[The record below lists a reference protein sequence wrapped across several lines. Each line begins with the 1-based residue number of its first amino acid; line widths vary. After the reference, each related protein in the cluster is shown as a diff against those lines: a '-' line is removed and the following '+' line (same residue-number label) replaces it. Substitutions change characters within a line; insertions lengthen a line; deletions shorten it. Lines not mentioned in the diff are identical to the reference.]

1 MTAPIF
7 TGRKMKPRFAA
18 SLLTQEPAA
27 EALPEVAKGVRVP
40 RTPFAFL
47 GFLVARHYRPR
58 LAAFVACVAFAT
70 ALEAMSPYVL
80 GRMINALTATVQ
92 SGARDWSAVGVY
104 VALFAAVWYVPAL
117 IVRSA
122 EAIDIYMSPRM
133 RALAQKYLFA
143 YLMGHSPRYF
153 QENFAG
159 KLGQKI
165 KQAGQATVS
174 LLSILAFECVRLVVL
189 LSVGGVLLAQQ
200 NGFYTT
206 LLFGWAAVY
215 LAVVTWLAR
224 RCVVLSK
231 AFSDEV
237 STSTG
242 RLIDAI
248 SNADLVR
255 AFARAA
261 FERQFLS
268 RFLANEMNASQSL
281 RWFLI
286 VMRVF
291 MSTAMLALLVG
302 LIVLAMNDALAGAIT
317 VGAFTMI
324 FFLGTMIARSIQEL
338 SYRMLDFFEQLGTL
352 AEALELVTQPHEIID
367 KAEARPLVARNGE
380 IVFENISFSHSDGH
394 PVFQGLNLRIK
405 AGEKV
410 GLVGKSG
417 AGKSTLV
424 KLLRRQ
430 FEPQG
435 GRILI
440 DGQSVADVTWDSV
453 NEAIAEVQQ
462 MPGVFHRP
470 VRDNIRYSKPEADER
485 VVVAAA
491 KDAHA
496 HDFIS
501 GREAGYDTIVGEQ
514 GIKLSGGERQRVAIA
529 RALVKDA
536 KILVLD
542 EATSSLDSESEHLI
556 QEALFELM
564 KGRTVIAI
572 AHRLSTIVGM
582 DRIVYLESGRIIE
595 QGSHN
600 ELIAR
605 GGPYAQLWNRQVGA
619 SSRRLEVGFT
629 RAFVGRSRRESQRGA
644 YARVSE
650 RRPGCLAAIWRL
662 RIPSAL
668 PTQQDRAR

>member
-1 MTAPIF
+1 M
-7 TGRKMKPRFAA
+7 RSRFAEP
-18 SLLTQEPAA
+18 LLTHESETEP
-27 EALPEVAKGVRVP
+27 LPEVARAMRVP
-40 RTPFAFL
+40 GTPFGFLAFL
-47 GFLVARHYRPR
+47 VSRHYRGR
-58 LAAFVACVAFAT
+58 LAAFVFLAGLSAAID
-70 ALEAMSPYVL
+70 AMIPYVL
-80 GRMINALTATVQ
+80 RGIIDTLTAAVA
-92 SGARDWSAVGVY
+92 SGRQDWEAVALYLV
-104 VALFAAVWYVPAL
+104 LFAAVWYVPAV
-117 IVRSA
+117 IVRA
-122 EAIDIYMSPRM
+122 VEAIDIYMSPRM

-159 KLGQKI
+159 KLGQKV

-174 LLSILAFECVRLVVL
+174 LLSIFAFDGVRIVVL
-189 LSVGGVLLAQQ
+189 LGVAGVLLALQS
-200 NGFYTT
+200 GTYAL
-206 LLFGWAAVY
+206 LLFAWVAVY
-215 LAVVTWLAR
+215 LVVVAWLAQ

-248 SNADLVR
+248 ANADLVR

-261 FERQFLS
+261 FERRFLS
-268 RFLANEMNASQSL
+268 RFLADEMNASQSL
-281 RWFLI
+281 RWFLV
-286 VMRVF
+286 VMRIF
-291 MSTAMLALLVG
+291 MSTATLVLLLG
-302 LIVLAMNDALAGAIT
+302 LIVLAMRDTLSGAIT
-317 VGAFTMI
+317 VGTFTMV
-324 FFLGTMIARSIQEL
+324 FFLGTMISRSVQEL
-338 SYRMLDFFEQLGTL
+338 SFRMLDFFEQLGTL
-352 AEALELVTQPHEIID
+352 AEALELVTQRHEIVD
-367 KAEARPLVARNGE
+367 KPGAKPLAVGAGE
-380 IVFENISFSHSDGH
+380 IVFENIAFSHADGH
-394 PVFQGLNLRIK
+394 PVFQGLNLKIK

-440 DGQSVADVTWDSV
+440 DGQDVADVTWDSV

-470 VRDNIRYSKPEADER
+470 VRDNIRYSKPDADER
-485 VVVAAA
+485 LVVSAA

-496 HDFIS
+496 HDFITN
-501 GREAGYDTIVGEQ
+501 REAGYDTIVGEQ

-536 KILVLD
+536 RILVLD

-564 KGRTVIAI
+564 RGRTVIAI

-582 DRIVYLESGRIIE
+582 DRIVYLESGRIVE
-595 QGSHN
+595 QGSHA
-600 ELIAR
+600 ELLAR
-605 GGPYAQLWNRQVGA
+605 GGPYAQLWNRQVG
-619 SSRRLEVGFT
+619 GFID
-629 RAFVGRSRRESQRGA
+629 
-644 YARVSE
+644 
-650 RRPGCLAAIWRL
+650 AA
-662 RIPSAL
+662 
-668 PTQQDRAR
+668 

>member
-1 MTAPIF
+1 MTAPIH
-7 TGRKMKPRFAA
+7 GRKMKPRFAA
-18 SLLTQEPAA
+18 PLLTREPEA
-27 EALPEVAKGVRVP
+27 EALPEVARPARVP
-40 RTPFAFL
+40 GTPF
-47 GFLVARHYRPR
+47 GFLRFLVTRHYRGQV
-58 LAAFVACVAFAT
+58 LAFVACVALAT
-70 ALEAMSPYVL
+70 AIEAMSPYVL
-80 GRMINALTATVQ
+80 GRMINALTDAVK
-92 SGARDWSAVGVY
+92 SGSQEWSAVGLY
-104 VALFAAVWYVPAL
+104 VALFAAVWYLPAL
-117 IVRSA
+117 VVRGA

-143 YLMGHSPRYF
+143 YLLGHSPRYF

-174 LLSILAFECVRLVVL
+174 LLSIVAFDSVRIVVL
-189 LSVGGVLLAQQ
+189 LGVGGVLLAMQ
-200 NGFYTT
+200 NAFYAAV
-206 LLFGWAAVY
+206 LFGWAAIY
-215 LAVVTWLAR
+215 LVVVTWLAR
-224 RCVVLSK
+224 RCVTLSK

-268 RFLANEMNASQSL
+268 RFLADEMNASQSL

-286 VMRVF
+286 VMRLF
-291 MSTAMLALLVG
+291 MSTAMLALLMG
-302 LIVLAMNDALAGAIT
+302 LVVLAMRDALAGAIT

-324 FFLGTMIARSIQEL
+324 FFLGTMIARSVQEL

-352 AEALELVTQPHEIID
+352 AEALELITQKHEIVDRQGAKPLI
-367 KAEARPLVARNGE
+367 ARQGE
-380 IVFENISFSHSDGH
+380 IVFENILFSHADGH
-394 PVFQGLNLRIK
+394 PVFQGLNLKIK

-435 GRILI
+435 GRVLI
-440 DGQSVADVTWDSV
+440 DGQDVAEVTWDSV

-470 VRDNIRYSKPEADER
+470 VRDNIRYSKPEAEEQL
-485 VVVAAA
+485 VVAAA
-491 KDAHA
+491 KEAHA
-496 HDFIS
+496 HDFIT

-556 QEALFELM
+556 QEALFDLM
-564 KGRTVIAI
+564 RGRTVIAI

-582 DRIVYLESGRIIE
+582 DRIVYLENGRIVE
-595 QGSHN
+595 QGSHA

-605 GGPYAQLWNRQVGA
+605 GGPYAQLWNRQVG
-619 SSRRLEVGFT
+619 GFI
-629 RAFVGRSRRESQRGA
+629 
-644 YARVSE
+644 
-650 RRPGCLAAIWRL
+650 AA
-662 RIPSAL
+662 A
-668 PTQQDRAR
+668 

>member
-1 MTAPIF
+1 M
-7 TGRKMKPRFAA
+7 RPRFAER
-18 SLLTQEPAA
+18 LLTHESESEP
-27 EALPEVAKGVRVP
+27 LPEVARGERVP
-40 RTPFAFL
+40 GTPFAFL
-47 GFLVARHYRPR
+47 GFIVSRHYRGR
-58 LAAFVACVAFAT
+58 LAAFVFLAGLSAAID
-70 ALEAMSPYVL
+70 AMIPYVL
-80 GRMINALTATVQ
+80 RGIIDTLTTAVASGRQDWAAVTAYLV
-92 SGARDWSAVGVY
+92 
-104 VALFAAVWYVPAL
+104 LFAAVWYVPAV
-117 IVRSA
+117 IVRFV

-159 KLGQKI
+159 KLGQKV

-174 LLSILAFECVRLVVL
+174 LLSIVAFDGVRMVVL
-189 LSVGGVLLAQQ
+189 LGVAGVLLALQS
-200 NGFYTT
+200 GYYAL
-206 LLFGWAAVY
+206 LLFTWVAVY
-215 LAVVTWLAR
+215 LGVVTWLAR
-224 RCVVLSK
+224 RCVTLSK

-248 SNADLVR
+248 ANADLVR

-261 FERQFLS
+261 YERRFLS
-268 RFLANEMNASQSL
+268 GFLSDEMNASQSL
-281 RWFLI
+281 RWFLV

-291 MSTAMLALLVG
+291 MSTATLVLLLG
-302 LIVLAMNDALAGAIT
+302 LIVLAMRDTLSGAIT
-317 VGAFTMI
+317 VGTFTMV
-324 FFLGTMIARSIQEL
+324 FFLGTMISRSVQEL
-338 SYRMLDFFEQLGTL
+338 SFRMLDFFEQLGTL
-352 AEALELVTQPHEIID
+352 AEALELVTQSHEIVD
-367 KAEARPLVARNGE
+367 KPGASPLAVRAGE
-380 IVFENISFSHSDGH
+380 IAFEDISFSHSDGH

-440 DGQSVADVTWDSV
+440 DGQNVADVTWDSV

-470 VRDNIRYSKPEADER
+470 VRDNIRYSKPDADER
-485 VVVAAA
+485 LVVSAA

-501 GREAGYDTIVGEQ
+501 NREAGYDTIVGEQ

-536 KILVLD
+536 RILVLD

-564 KGRTVIAI
+564 RGRTVIAI

-582 DRIVYLESGRIIE
+582 DRIVYLENGRIIE
-595 QGSHN
+595 QGSHA
-600 ELIAR
+600 ELLAR
-605 GGPYAQLWNRQVGA
+605 GGPYAQLWNRQVG
-619 SSRRLEVGFT
+619 GFID
-629 RAFVGRSRRESQRGA
+629 
-644 YARVSE
+644 
-650 RRPGCLAAIWRL
+650 AA
-662 RIPSAL
+662 
-668 PTQQDRAR
+668 

>member
-7 TGRKMKPRFAA
+7 AGSKMKPRFAGH
-18 SLLTQEPAA
+18 LLTQEPDA
-27 EALPEVAKGVRVP
+27 EALPEVNSGVRIP
-40 RTPFAFL
+40 GTPFGFL
-47 GFLVARHYRPR
+47 GFLVARHYRAR
-58 LAAFVACVAFAT
+58 LSAFVICVALAT
-70 ALEAMSPYVL
+70 AIEAMSPYVL
-80 GRMINALTATVQ
+80 GRMINALTASVQ
-92 SGARDWSAVGVY
+92 SGAQDWSAVGVF
-104 VALFAAVWYVPAL
+104 VGLFACVWYLPAV
-117 IVRSA
+117 IVRGA

-143 YLMGHSPRYF
+143 YMMGHSPRYF

-159 KLGQKI
+159 KLGQKV

-174 LLSILAFECVRLVVL
+174 LLNILAFECVRILVL
-189 LSVGGVLLAQQ
+189 LGVGGVLLSLQS
-200 NGFYTT
+200 GFYAVV
-206 LLFGWAAVY
+206 LFGWTVIY
-215 LAVVTWLAR
+215 LVVVAWFAR

-231 AFSDEV
+231 VFSDEV

-248 SNADLVR
+248 ANADLVR
-255 AFARAA
+255 AFARGA
-261 FERQFLS
+261 FERQFLA
-268 RFLANEMNASQSL
+268 RFLADEMNASQSL

-286 VMRVF
+286 VMRLF
-291 MSTAMLALLVG
+291 MSTAMLVLLMG
-302 LIVLAMNDALAGAIT
+302 LVVLAIRDTLSGAIT

-324 FFLGTMIARSIQEL
+324 FFLGTMIARSVQEL
-338 SYRMLDFFEQLGTL
+338 SYRMLEFFEQLGTL
-352 AEALELVTQPHEIID
+352 AEALDLVTQSHEIVD
-367 KAEARPLVARNGE
+367 KPGAKPLCVRQGE
-380 IVFENISFSHSDGH
+380 IVFEDILFSHADGH
-394 PVFQGLNLRIK
+394 PVFQGLNLRIR

-435 GRILI
+435 GRITI
-440 DGQSVADVTWDSV
+440 DGQNFSEVTWDSV
-453 NEAIAEVQQ
+453 NESIAEVQQ

-470 VRDNIRYSKPEADER
+470 VRDNIRYSKPEADET
-485 VVVAAA
+485 VVVSAA

-501 GREAGYDTIVGEQ
+501 GREAGYDMIVGEQ

-564 KGRTVIAI
+564 RGRTVIAI

-582 DRIVYLESGRIIE
+582 DRIVYLENGRIVE
-595 QGSHN
+595 QGNHA
-600 ELIAR
+600 ELLAR
-605 GGPYAQLWNRQVGA
+605 GGPYAQLWNRQVG
-619 SSRRLEVGFT
+619 GFID
-629 RAFVGRSRRESQRGA
+629 
-644 YARVSE
+644 
-650 RRPGCLAAIWRL
+650 AA
-662 RIPSAL
+662 
-668 PTQQDRAR
+668 

>member
-1 MTAPIF
+1 MNAEAPRRA
-7 TGRKMKPRFAA
+7 RKHRFAA
-18 SLLTQEPAA
+18 GLLTQDPES
-27 EALPEVAKGVRVP
+27 EALPEVTDAVRVP
-40 RTPFAFL
+40 GKPFAFVW
-47 GFLVARHYRPR
+47 FLVKRHYRAR
-58 LAAFVACVAFAT
+58 VTAFVACVTLAT
-70 ALEAMSPYVL
+70 AIEATSPYVL
-80 GRMINALTATVQ
+80 GRMINALTEAVK
-92 SGARDWSAVGVY
+92 SGVHEWNAIAIYVG
-104 VALFAAVWYVPAL
+104 LFAAVWYLPAL
-117 IVRSA
+117 IIRGA

-143 YLMGHSPRYF
+143 YLLGHSPRYF

-174 LLSILAFECVRLVVL
+174 LLNILAFESVRILVL
-189 LSVGGVLLAQQ
+189 LIVGGGLLASQHA
-200 NGFYTT
+200 FYAGV
-206 LLFGWAAVY
+206 LFAWAVIY
-215 LAVVTWLAR
+215 LAVVSRLAR

-242 RLIDAI
+242 RIIDAI
-248 SNADLVR
+248 TNSDLVR

-261 FERQFLS
+261 FERRFIS
-268 RFLANEMNASQSL
+268 RFLADEMNASQSL

-291 MSTAMLALLVG
+291 MATAMLVLLMGLVG
-302 LIVLAMNDALAGAIT
+302 LAINDTLAGTMTI
-317 VGAFTMI
+317 GGFTMV
-324 FFLGTMIARSIQEL
+324 FFLGTMIARSVQEL

-352 AEALELVTQPHEIID
+352 AEALELVTQAHEIED
-367 KAEARPLVARNGE
+367 KPDAKPMRAMRGE
-380 IVFENISFSHSDGH
+380 IRFENINFQHSDGH
-394 PVFQGLNLRIK
+394 PVFLGLNLHIR

-430 FEPQG
+430 FEPQS

-440 DGQSVADVTWDSV
+440 DGQDVALTTWDSV

-470 VRDNIRYSKPEADER
+470 VRDNIRYAQPDADEAI
-485 VVVAAA
+485 VIAAA
-491 KDAHA
+491 KEAHA

-501 GREAGYDTIVGEQ
+501 GRDSGYDMIVGEQ

-564 KGRTVIAI
+564 QGRTVIAI

-582 DRIVYLESGRIIE
+582 DRIVYLENGRILE
-595 QGSHN
+595 QGSHA
-600 ELIAR
+600 ELLAR
-605 GGPYAQLWNRQVGA
+605 GGPYAQLWSRQVG
-619 SSRRLEVGFT
+619 GFI
-629 RAFVGRSRRESQRGA
+629 Q
-644 YARVSE
+644 
-650 RRPGCLAAIWRL
+650 AA
-662 RIPSAL
+662 
-668 PTQQDRAR
+668 